1 MIKAEGK
8 IELLGKIMKEET
20 SEKTK
25 LEKVYERLYKEINK
39 SFAEVLEYSIIPNK
53 ASILAEL
60 NRIQETVELLV
71 YYPDL
76 LGKTAI
82 GVVGSDERTF
92 SYILEKLV
100 AQETLKTLKM
110 NTNIPCICFNS
121 DEKGITAFNVLESEV
136 NLNDEDFNNVTRQL
150 YKNRIDIRNMID
162 CFSVKGKIKLK
173 KCNLIHFPDHVNKLK
188 DFKIALED
196 KVHVFVMVVS
206 SDNNK
211 SHIIFTHAKNN
222 TKKPIVVICEESEID
237 WFNNKFGELRN
248 NIKIICARQ
257 FETLLDGLCLP
268 RENYK
273 FSDEVRLCLSR
284 IHKFYNAH
292 LKKYRSRL
300 ETVNVDLVNID
311 QSNTEE
317 IVKDI
322 RNSLI
327 KVIDNS
333 KQSYNKINVHIENLI
348 KTCSELESIFEEYII
363 KTSEF
368 IDSLVCDEDL
378 LEVWCELALVMME
391 IGDYANAKTYIGKLA
406 DNGYKY
412 AYILDLLLSNYKGEF
427 LSQSLLYRLKEEEGK
442 EQLIYKA
449 KVELSNKLG
458 LDISAITAAASRIY
472 EPEKPIEFYYKA
484 LSLEKNNVEKAIDY
498 YFEALE
504 LGDIN
509 SGDRLFQMSNKY
521 SVVSLYKLA
530 QNMVPDANYKLG
542 MSIIDSQ
549 YAKGITNL
557 KMAAAYGHLP
567 AIKHLADDMFKKI
580 RNDYYKNISN
590 NDLELK
596 YENVFN
602 LYKYILSQ
610 EPNNQIA
617 IEKIGLL
624 YYKLEDFRRALEFL
638 TKCNTA
644 EALYHC
650 GRIYQYGNGT
660 VQDLP
665 KAKEYFEKSSKM
677 GYTRAGR
684 EYNKVIEWLRNN
696 EIKAAQKS
704 SSYRQTVNYSSSS
717 SSRIYSSSS
726 SDKGCFIT
734 TATCSALNKEDNCD
748 ELLVIKKYRDI
759 MKNCDLKVKLLIKE
773 YYKVAPAIVIEI
785 DNELYSQNIYLS
797 LWNKYIK
804 KTYDY
809 IVEHD
814 YSAATKTY
822 IQMVEGLCRRYNVEL
837 TKEAEDAVVYLLS

>member
-1 MIKAEGK
+1 MINAEEK
-8 IELLGKIMKEET
+8 IELLGKIMKDET
-20 SEKTK
+20 AEKTK

-39 SFAEVLEYSIIPNK
+39 SFAEVLESSIIPNK

-92 SYILEKLV
+92 SYILDKLV
-100 AQETLKTLKM
+100 ERETLKTIRM

-121 DEKGITAFNVLESEV
+121 DKKGITAFNVLESEV
-136 NLNDEDFNNVTRQL
+136 NLNDKDFNNVTRQL

-162 CFSVKGKIKLK
+162 CFSVRGEIKLK
-173 KCNLIHFPDHVNKLK
+173 KCNLIHFPDHVYKMK

-196 KVHVFVMVVS
+196 KVHVFVMAVS

-211 SHIIFTHAKNN
+211 SHINFIHAKNN
-222 TKKPIVVICEESEID
+222 TKKPIIVICEENELD
-237 WFNNKFGELRN
+237 WFNNKFGELRS
-248 NIKIICARQ
+248 NIKLICASQ
-257 FETLLDGLCLP
+257 LEIILDGLCLP

-273 FSDEVRLCLSR
+273 FIDEVRLCLSR
-284 IHKFYNAH
+284 VHKFYNIH
-292 LKKYRSRL
+292 LNKYRSRL
-300 ETVNVDLVNID
+300 ETINADLVNID
-311 QSNTEE
+311 QNDTEE

-333 KQSYNKINVHIENLI
+333 KQSYNKINDHIENLI
-348 KTCSELESIFEEYII
+348 RTCSELESIFEEYII
-363 KTSEF
+363 NTSEC
-368 IDSLVCDEDL
+368 INTMICDEDL

-391 IGDYANAKTYIGKLA
+391 IGDYTNAKTYISKLS

-427 LSQSLLYRLKEEEGK
+427 LSQSQLSRLKDEEGK
-442 EQLIYKA
+442 DQLIYKS

-458 LDISAITAAASRIY
+458 LDINAITAAASRIY
-472 EPEKPIEFYYKA
+472 EPEKPSEFYYKA
-484 LSLEKNNVEKAIDY
+484 LGMEKNNVEKAIEY

-509 SGDRLFQMSNKY
+509 SGNRLFQMANNY
-521 SVVSLYKLA
+521 NIVSLDKLA

-549 YAKGITNL
+549 YAKGLTNL

-567 AIKHLADDMFKKI
+567 AIKYLADDMFKKI
-580 RNDYYKNISN
+580 RNDYYKNISD

-602 LYKYILSQ
+602 LYKYILNQ
-610 EPNNQIA
+610 EPNNQMA
-617 IEKIGLL
+617 TEKIGLL

-665 KAKEYFEKSSKM
+665 KAKEYFEKSSKL
-677 GYTRAGR
+677 GCSRAEC
-684 EYNKVIEWLRNN
+684 EYNKVIEWIRNN
-696 EIKAAQKS
+696 DLKAAQKS
-704 SSYRQTVNYSSSS
+704 SSYRSTASYSSSS
-717 SSRIYSSSS
+717 SSRSYSSSS

-748 ELLVIKKYRDI
+748 ELLVIKKYRDV
-759 MKNCDLKVKLLIKE
+759 MKTSDPKVKELIKE
-773 YYKVAPAIVIEI
+773 YYRVAPSIVIEI
-785 DNELYSQNIYLS
+785 DNEIDSQNIYLS
-797 LWNKYIK
+797 LWDEYIK

-809 IVEHD
+809 IVKND

-822 IQMVEGLCRRYNVEL
+822 IRMVEGLCRRYNVEL